1 MATTAPVAAAAL
13 EGKLE
18 HKLVVLGGGGVGKSA
33 LTIRFVTDSF
43 LDEYDPTI
51 EDSYR
56 KNALIDHELALL
68 DILDTAGQEEFSS
81 MQDEWMRNGH
91 GFMLV
96 YSVTSKPTFDE
107 IRVLRDKILRTHDTT
122 SVPMVIVGNKCDL
135 VDERVVDT
143 KDGQALA
150 DAWGCAFYETSAK
163 TCLNNS
169 EVFHA
174 LVREIRK
181 ADKRADELRDKRK
194 GKKKSTCTIL

>member
-1 MATTAPVAAAAL
+1 MAGVAAAAV

-18 HKLVVLGGGGVGKSA
+18 HKLVVLGSGGVGKSA

-56 KNALIDHELALL
+56 KNALVNGELALL

-96 YSVTSKPTFDE
+96 YSVTSRSTFDD
-107 IRVLRDKILRTHDTT
+107 ISVLRDKILRTHDTT
-122 SVPMVIVGNKCDL
+122 TIPIVVVGNKCDL
-135 VDERVVDT
+135 ADERQVET
-143 KDGQALA
+143 ADGQALA
-150 DAWGCAFYETSAK
+150 AKWNCAFYETSAK
-163 TCLNNS
+163 TCLNNT

-174 LVREIRK
+174 LVQEIRK
-181 ADKRADELRDKRK
+181 ADKRAEELQE
-194 GKKKSTCTIL
+194 KKKKKKPTCTIL